1 MDRVGMAVVGSTGVI
16 GRVHIDAINRLDS
29 CALVG
34 INARRQGPLRRQ
46 ARELG
51 TAAYP
56 TLDDALADDRVDAV
70 VIATPHPCHAEIAT
84 RAAEAGK
91 HALTEKP
98 MGVTP
103 SEADAMIRAC
113 RNAGVKL
120 GVLFNQR
127 FRPESVVMREL
138 IDSGAVG
145 KVYRTSMTSVMIRS
159 QDYYDRLDWRGTWQ
173 NEGGGALLN
182 QGIHAIDLLQWLG
195 GMPRSV
201 FGVVSTLRHS
211 IEVEDFS
218 TALLQYDGGGQ
229 GTLHCSTSQA
239 PNQQRL
245 EIWGENGGIVM
256 DDWSVTLHRLEVPV
270 QEFIDRD
277 KSEVFMSPGV
287 RSETFEAGPESRTHA
302 PAIDDFARAIIE
314 DREPAITG
322 EDGLRSQEIVAAVTQ
337 SGLSGKAVDIPV
349 DRGEYD
355 GLVEELRGFEDE
367 N

>member
-1 MDRVGMAVVGSTGVI
+1 MDRVGLAVVGSTGII
-16 GRVHIDAINRLDS
+16 GRVHIDAISQLDS

-34 INARRQGPLRRQ
+34 ITARRQEPLRVQ

-51 TAAYP
+51 TIAYP

-70 VIATPHPCHAEIAT
+70 VIATPHPSHAEITT

-91 HALTEKP
+91 HVLTEKP

-103 SEADAMIRAC
+103 SEADAMIGAC
-113 RNAGVKL
+113 RDAGVKL

-127 FRPESVVMREL
+127 FRPEAVMMREI
-138 IDSGAVG
+138 IDGGAIG

-159 QDYYDRLDWRGTWQ
+159 QDYYDRLDWRGTWKD
-173 NEGGGALLN
+173 EGGGALLN

-201 FGVVSTLRHS
+201 FGVVSTLRHR

-239 PNQQRL
+239 PNHQRL
-245 EIWGENGGIVM
+245 EIWGESGGIVM
-256 DDWSVTLHRLEVPV
+256 DDWNVTLHRLEIPV
-270 QEFIDRD
+270 QEFIDEDR
-277 KSEVFMSPGV
+277 SEVFMSPGV

-302 PAIDDFARAIIE
+302 PAIDDFARAIME

-322 EDGLRSQEIVAAVTQ
+322 EDGLRSQEIVAAVTL
-337 SGLSGKAVDIPV
+337 SGHRGKAVGIPV
-349 DRGEYD
+349 DREEYD
-355 GLVEELRGFEDE
+355 GLMGELRAGR
-367 N
+367 

>member
-1 MDRVGMAVVGSTGVI
+1 MDGVGMVVVGSTGMI
-16 GRVHIDAINRLDS
+16 GRVHIDAIRQLDS
-29 CALVG
+29 CGLVG
-34 INARRQGPLRRQ
+34 ITARRQGPLGVQ

-51 TAAYP
+51 TIAYP

-70 VIATPHPCHAEIAT
+70 VIATPHPSHAEITT

-91 HALTEKP
+91 HVLVEKP

-103 SEADAMIRAC
+103 SEADAMVRVC
-113 RNAGVKL
+113 RDGGVKL

-127 FRPESVVMREL
+127 FRPEAVLMREL
-138 IDSGAVG
+138 IDSGAIG
-145 KVYRTSMTSVMIRS
+145 KVYRTSMTSVMLRS
-159 QDYYDRLDWRGTWQ
+159 QDYFDRLDWRGTWVD
-173 NEGGGALLN
+173 EGGGALLN

-195 GMPRSV
+195 GVPRSV

-218 TALLQYDGGGQ
+218 TALLKYDGGGQ

-239 PNQQRL
+239 PNHQRL

-256 DDWSVTLHRLEVPV
+256 DDWNVTLHRLEIPV
-270 QEFIDRD
+270 QEYIDED
-277 KSEVFMSPGV
+277 KSVVFTSPGV
-287 RSETFEAGPESRTHA
+287 RSETFEAGPETRTHA

-314 DREPAITG
+314 GREPAITG
-322 EDGLRSQEIVAAVTQ
+322 EDGLRSQEIVAAVT
-337 SGLSGKAVDIPV
+337 LSGHRGKMVGIPV

-355 GLVEELRGFEDE
+355 GLMAELRGG
-367 N
+367 

>member
-1 MDRVGMAVVGSTGVI
+1 MDRVGMVVVGSTGMI
-16 GRVHIDAINRLDS
+16 GRVHIDAIRQLDS
-29 CALVG
+29 CGLVG
-34 INARRQGPLRRQ
+34 ITARRQGPLGVQ

-51 TAAYP
+51 TIAYP

-70 VIATPHPCHAEIAT
+70 VIATPHPSHAEITT

-91 HALTEKP
+91 HVLVEKP

-103 SEADAMIRAC
+103 SEADAMVRVC
-113 RNAGVKL
+113 RDGGVKL
-120 GVLFNQR
+120 GALFNQR
-127 FRPESVVMREL
+127 FRPEAVRMREL
-138 IDSGAVG
+138 IDGGAVG
-145 KVYRTSMTSVMIRS
+145 KVYRTSMTSVMLRS
-159 QDYYDRLDWRGTWQ
+159 QDYFDRLDWRGTWQ
-173 NEGGGALLN
+173 GEGGGALLN

-195 GMPRSV
+195 GVPS
-201 FGVVSTLRHS
+201 GVVGLVSTLRHS
-211 IEVEDFS
+211 VEVEDFS

-245 EIWGENGGIVM
+245 EIWGENGGLVM
-256 DDWSVTLHRLEVPV
+256 DDWNVTLHRLEVPL
-270 QEFIDRD
+270 QEFIDQD

-322 EDGLRSQEIVAAVTQ
+322 EDGLGSQEIVAAVT
-337 SGLSGKAVDIPV
+337 LSGHRGKTVEIPV

-355 GLVEELRGFEDE
+355 GLMAELRGG
-367 N
+367 

>member
-1 MDRVGMAVVGSTGVI
+1 MDKVGLAVVGSTGII

-29 CALVG
+29 CTLVG
-34 INARRQGPLRRQ
+34 ITARRQGPMGVQ

-51 TAAYP
+51 TIAYP

-70 VIATPHPCHAEIAT
+70 VIATPHPSHVEITT

-91 HALTEKP
+91 HVLTEKP
-98 MGVTP
+98 MSVTP
-103 SEADAMIRAC
+103 SEGDAMIQAC
-113 RNAGVKL
+113 RDAGVKL

-127 FRPESVVMREL
+127 FRPEAVMMREL
-138 IDSGAVG
+138 IDSGAIG
-145 KVYRTSMTSVMIRS
+145 KVYRTSMTSVMLRT

-173 NEGGGALLN
+173 EEGGGALLN
-182 QGIHAIDLLQWLG
+182 QGIHAIDLLQWMG

-218 TALLQYDGGGQ
+218 TALLQYEGGGQ

-239 PNQQRL
+239 PNHQRL

-256 DDWSVTLHRLEVPV
+256 DDWSVTVHRLEVPV

-277 KSEVFMSPGV
+277 RSEVFMSPGV
-287 RSETFEAGPESRTHA
+287 RSETFESGPESRTHA

-322 EDGLRSQEIVAAVTQ
+322 EDGLRSQEIVAAVTL
-337 SGLSGKAVDIPV
+337 SGHRGKAVDMPV
-349 DRGEYD
+349 DREEYD
-355 GLVEELRGFEDE
+355 GLMGELRG
-367 N
+367 

>member
-1 MDRVGMAVVGSTGVI
+1 MDKVGLAVVGSTGII

-29 CALVG
+29 CTLVG
-34 INARRQGPLRRQ
+34 ITARRQGPLRTQ
-46 ARELG
+46 ARELD
-51 TAAYP
+51 TIAYP
-56 TLDDALADDRVDAV
+56 TLNDALADDRVDAI
-70 VIATPHPCHAEIAT
+70 VIATPHPSHGEIT
-84 RAAEAGK
+84 RRAAEAGK
-91 HALTEKP
+91 HVLTEKP

-103 SEADAMIRAC
+103 SEADAMIDAC
-113 RNAGVKL
+113 RDAGVKL

-127 FRPESVVMREL
+127 FRPEAVMMREL
-138 IDSGAVG
+138 IGSGAIG
-145 KVYRTSMTSVMIRS
+145 KVYRTSMTSAMIRS
-159 QDYYDRLDWRGTWQ
+159 QDYYDCLDWRGTWQ

-201 FGVVSTLRHS
+201 FGVVGTLRHS

-239 PNQQRL
+239 PNHQRL

-256 DDWSVTLHRLEVPV
+256 DDWNVTLHRLDVPV
-270 QEFIDRD
+270 QDFIDQDR
-277 KSEVFMSPGV
+277 SVAFSSPGV
-287 RSETFEAGPESRTHA
+287 RSETFEAGPGSRTHA

-322 EDGLRSQEIVAAVTQ
+322 EDGLRSQEIVAAVT
-337 SGLSGKAVDIPV
+337 LSGHRGKMVDIPV
-349 DRGEYD
+349 DRVEYE
-355 GLVEELRGFEDE
+355 GLMGELRDG
-367 N
+367 

>member
-1 MDRVGMAVVGSTGVI
+1 MDRVGLAVVGSTGII
-16 GRVHIDAINRLDS
+16 GRVHIDAISQLDS

-34 INARRQGPLRRQ
+34 ITARRQEPLRVQ

-51 TAAYP
+51 TIAYP

-70 VIATPHPCHAEIAT
+70 VIATPHPSHAEITA

-91 HALTEKP
+91 HVLVEKP

-103 SEADAMIRAC
+103 SEADAMIGAC
-113 RNAGVKL
+113 RDARVKL

-127 FRPESVVMREL
+127 FRPEAVLMREI

-145 KVYRTSMTSVMIRS
+145 KVYRTSMTSVMLRT

-173 NEGGGALLN
+173 EEGGGALLN

-195 GMPRSV
+195 GIPGRV
-201 FGVVSTLRHS
+201 IGVVSTLRHR

-218 TALLQYDGGGQ
+218 TALLQYEGGGQ

-239 PNQQRL
+239 PNHQRL

-256 DDWSVTLHRLEVPV
+256 DDWSVTVHRLDIPV
-270 QEFIDRD
+270 QEFIDQDR
-277 KSEVFMSPGV
+277 SVAFSSPGV

-302 PAIDDFARAIIE
+302 PAIDDFARAIME

-322 EDGLRSQEIVAAVTQ
+322 EDGLRSQEIVAAVT
-337 SGLSGKAVDIPV
+337 LSGHRGRLVEMPV
-349 DRGEYD
+349 DREEYD
-355 GLVEELRGFEDE
+355 GLMGDLRGFEV
-367 N
+367 